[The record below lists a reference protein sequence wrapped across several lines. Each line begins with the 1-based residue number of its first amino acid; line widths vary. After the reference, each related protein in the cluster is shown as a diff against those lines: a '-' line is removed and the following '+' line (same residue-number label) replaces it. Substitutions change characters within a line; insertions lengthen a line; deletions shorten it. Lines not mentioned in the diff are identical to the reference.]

1 VVGLLQSIYGGKFRD
16 ENFGR
21 KHNEKG
27 LLSMANAGPNTNGSQ
42 FFITTADTPHL
53 DGKHVVFGRVIS
65 GYNVV
70 ERMEK
75 AGTSA
80 GAQQWRTFRHRA
92 ERELHCVETLAAR
105 HCAARRGGAYVLR
118 RQAEGD
124 CQNYRLRRGGDAIA
138 RTSTEEP
145 LWHAA
150 RCMSARGRFGLGQS
164 VFSHSG
170 A

>member
-1 VVGLLQSIYGGKFRD
+1 MCYAVVRQTVVVGLLQSIYGGKFRD

-80 GAQQWRTFRHRA
+80 GAQFSSQGGK
-92 ERELHCVETLAAR
+92 ETPLRGNVSCKALR
-105 HCAARRGGAYVLR
+105 GAARRSIRAAQASR
-118 RQAEGD
+118 R
-124 CQNYRLRRGGDAIA
+124 RLSKL
-138 RTSTEEP
+138 ST
-145 LWHAA
+145 AA
-150 RCMSARGRFGLGQS
+150 RWRRNRTYE
-164 VFSHSG
+164 H
-170 A
+170 

>member
-1 VVGLLQSIYGGKFRD
+1 VCYAVVRQTIVGGSLQSIYGGKFRD

-80 GAQQWRTFRHRA
+80 GAQRA
-92 ERELHCVETLAAR
+92 LFVTGRKGNALRGNFSCKAL
-105 HCAARRGGAYVLR
+105 CGAARRSIRAAQASR
-118 RQAEGD
+118 R
-124 CQNYRLRRGGDAIA
+124 RLSKLSTAVRWRRN
-138 RTSTEEP
+138 RTYE
-145 LWHAA
+145 H
-150 RCMSARGRFGLGQS
+150 
-164 VFSHSG
+164 
-170 A
+170 

>member
-1 VVGLLQSIYGGKFRD
+1 MRHGRGAQCVCYAVLRQTVLVGLLQSIYGGKFRD

-65 GYNVV
+65 GYHVV

-80 GAQQWRTFRHRA
+80 GAQLSGATFRH
-92 ERELHCVETLAAR
+92 L
-105 HCAARRGGAYVLR
+105 
-118 RQAEGD
+118 
-124 CQNYRLRRGGDAIA
+124 
-138 RTSTEEP
+138 
-145 LWHAA
+145 
-150 RCMSARGRFGLGQS
+150 
-164 VFSHSG
+164 
-170 A
+170 